1 MSLFKNMDIDLI
13 LSWVFAIIIGI
24 GLQYLLIFI
33 LPSNSPHIWI
43 KWMAIP
49 VAYGAQKL
57 IYKEL
62 KNPSKFEG
70 QE

>member
-1 MSLFKNMDIDLI
+1 MSLFKNMDVDLI

-33 LPSNSPHIWI
+33 LPSNSPQIWI

-57 IYKEL
+57 IYKEF